1 MFENKIPW
9 KKRAGICLF
18 ECFLE
23 LVNIVE
29 KSQSPSKIC
38 RWKWADHTTGWEGWR
53 CDPGHVPELQGLGVQ
68 RNHQD
73 LYNILEVN
81 EIFLKHATLTA
92 SVTFFSNQLK
102 AQTTA
107 LNSMFSSSHI

>member
-29 KSQSPSKIC
+29 KCQSSSKVRRC
-38 RWKWADHTTGWEGWR
+38 HRADHTTGWEGQT

-68 RNHQD
+68 RNHHN

-81 EIFLKHATLTA
+81 
-92 SVTFFSNQLK
+92 
-102 AQTTA
+102 
-107 LNSMFSSSHI
+107 